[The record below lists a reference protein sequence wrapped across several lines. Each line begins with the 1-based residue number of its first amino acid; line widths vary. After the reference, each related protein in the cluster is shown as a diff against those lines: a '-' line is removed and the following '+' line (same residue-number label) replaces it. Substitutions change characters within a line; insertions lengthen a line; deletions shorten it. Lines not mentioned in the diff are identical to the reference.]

1 MRRICRGGQAFFS
14 CITCSVISLSG
25 CKAFVFTGETG
36 GRGEEVFIFCSIIP
50 VKMDNATAF
59 L

>member
-36 GRGEEVFIFCSIIP
+36 GERGRNVY
-50 VKMDNATAF
+50 F
-59 L
+59 LFNYACKDG